1 MLKASAGKPFQV
13 ELAATPTTGY
23 AWELAAAPDGVQLL
37 GSHFTPPTS
46 AVPGAGG
53 TQVFEL
59 QAARPGHLSLQFVLK
74 RSWEPEPARRETVEV
89 EVD

>member
-13 ELAATPTTGY
+13 ELAATPTTGHT
-23 AWELAAAPDGVQLL
+23 WELAAMPDGVQLL
-37 GSHFTPPTS
+37 GSHFTPPAN

-59 QAARPGHLSLQFVLK
+59 QAVRPGHLSLQFVLK
-74 RSWEPEPARRETVEV
+74 RSWESEPARRETVEV
-89 EVD
+89 EVG